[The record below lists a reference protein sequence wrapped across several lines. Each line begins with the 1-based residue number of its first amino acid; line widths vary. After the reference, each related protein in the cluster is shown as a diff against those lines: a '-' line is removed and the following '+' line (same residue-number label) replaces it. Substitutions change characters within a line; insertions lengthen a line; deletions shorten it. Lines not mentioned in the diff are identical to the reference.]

1 MSQFSIKNISL
12 YIVFIFGV
20 YSVNAQDENNNR
32 STASDT
38 LKTESVIV
46 VKTFNPTINDAFK
59 VTTEPSLEGATPSEK
74 PNLNYDINSVPVAST
89 FVPEKTKSVEV
100 KKEQPVSQFSNYA
113 QLAVGNFLNVN
124 AEVFSTIEI
133 DRDSDFTVLLEHLSS
148 QGGIKDVELDDFFYD
163 TGIQLTYNNN
173 SKRTDWTADFQL
185 QHHLYNWYGLTEGAN
200 LTANQINDLDVSHSF
215 IDANIGSQLI
225 FKHEVF
231 KNANFRLRHFRD
243 NYDSAETNFAVAP
256 EFHVNLDQM
265 NFKFPV
271 TIDFLSGG
279 FEEKSFENLLPQS
292 TNYSYLN
299 AGISPS
305 LVVNFR
311 GVNVQIGFSGFT
323 SIDSENSETDF
334 FIYPNLSANYEVTQ
348 YNLSLFGGITGTL
361 IQNTYHDAAAQNV
374 YTAPGLIIAPT
385 SRALNVFAGIKGSL
399 SANFG
404 YEAQASFTRDK
415 NKPLWQKFGEVPFQN
430 EPTPYAVA
438 NSFNYVYDNVSIS
451 KIEAKLNY
459 EVENSF
465 GLGFTGTFAN
475 YNPKD
480 QEEAWNLP
488 SIEGAIQAH
497 YFITPKIKAS
507 AGFFFFGSR
516 KDINP
521 ITTDVETID
530 GFFDANLR
538 LGYNINEHWQAF
550 LMGNN
555 LSSSNYERWLDYP
568 VQSVQGLIGVKYQ
581 F

>member
-12 YIVFIFGV
+12 YIVFILGV

-59 VTTEPSLEGATPSEK
+59 VTTKPSLEGATPSEK

-173 SKRTDWTADFQL
+173 TKRADWTVDFQL

-348 YNLSLFGGITGTL
+348 YLSLIH
-361 IQNTYHDAAAQNV
+361 I
-374 YTAPGLIIAPT
+374 
-385 SRALNVFAGIKGSL
+385 
-399 SANFG
+399 
-404 YEAQASFTRDK
+404 
-415 NKPLWQKFGEVPFQN
+415 
-430 EPTPYAVA
+430 
-438 NSFNYVYDNVSIS
+438 
-451 KIEAKLNY
+451 
-459 EVENSF
+459 
-465 GLGFTGTFAN
+465 
-475 YNPKD
+475 
-480 QEEAWNLP
+480 
-488 SIEGAIQAH
+488 
-497 YFITPKIKAS
+497 
-507 AGFFFFGSR
+507 
-516 KDINP
+516 
-521 ITTDVETID
+521 
-530 GFFDANLR
+530 
-538 LGYNINEHWQAF
+538 
-550 LMGNN
+550 
-555 LSSSNYERWLDYP
+555 
-568 VQSVQGLIGVKYQ
+568 
-581 F
+581 